1 MPKPHG
7 ASRLIQAI
15 TVMVVTSLFGL
26 TLAGCGSASEDQ
38 VKIGLITK
46 TETNPIF
53 IEMKDSA
60 LASAEDAGAK
70 LLTATGE
77 FDGDNEGQVS
87 AMENMIAA
95 GVKAI
100 LITPSDTKAIVP
112 SVKRA
117 QQLGIAVIALD
128 TPTDPQKTTD
138 GLFGTDNFKAGK
150 VVGQYAKAKLGGSPA
165 KIATMD
171 LAPGVT
177 VGQLRHDGFLKGF
190 GISEGDPQL
199 VCEEYTQG
207 DQTKATTAMENCLQ
221 AHPDI
226 NLVYTIN
233 EPAGLGA
240 HTALKAAGRTKDTTL
255 VAIDGGCPGVEATA
269 QGKFDTTAMQFPVTM
284 AELGMEAAMDY
295 AHTGKRPSGYTD
307 TGVTLITD
315 DPVDGL
321 DSEDTTW
328 GEQKCWGG

>member
-1 MPKPHG
+1 MPKTRG
-7 ASRLIQAI
+7 WSRLTRTI
-15 TVMVVTSLFGL
+15 TVLIVISLAGLVTS
-26 TLAGCGSASEDQ
+26 GCGSGSDDRI
-38 VKIGLITK
+38 KIGLITK

-53 IEMKDSA
+53 IEMKDTA
-60 LASAEDAGAK
+60 LIAAEEAGAQ

-117 QQLGIAVIALD
+117 QKLGIAVISLD
-128 TPTDPQKTTD
+128 TPTEPADATD
-138 GLFGTDNFKAGK
+138 GLYGTDNFRAGE
-150 VVGQYAKAKLGGSPA
+150 VVGEYAKAKLDGKPA

-190 GISEGDPQL
+190 GIKEGDEQL

-240 HTALKAAGRTKDTTL
+240 HTALKAAGRTDKTTL

-269 QGKFDTTAMQFPVTM
+269 QGKFDTTAMQFPVKM
-284 AELGMEAAMDY
+284 AELGMDAALEY
-295 AHTGKRPSGYTD
+295 ARTGDRPSGYTD
-307 TGVTLITD
+307 TGVELITD
-315 DPVDGL
+315 DPVEGL
-321 DSEDTTW
+321 DSKDTDW
-328 GEQKCWGG
+328 GAKQCWGG

>member
-1 MPKPHG
+1 MPKKRGWH
-7 ASRLIQAI
+7 RLVRAFLALAVI
-15 TVMVVTSLFGL
+15 SLVGL
-26 TLAGCGSASEDQ
+26 STAACGSGSDDR

-53 IEMKDSA
+53 IEMKNSA
-60 LASAEDAGAK
+60 LSAAHKAGAT
-70 LLTATGE
+70 LLTATGA

-87 AMENMIAA
+87 AMENMIAS

-100 LITPSDTKAIVP
+100 LITPNDTKAIVP
-112 SVKRA
+112 SIKRA
-117 QQLGIAVIALD
+117 QKLGIAVIALD
-128 TPTDPQKTTD
+128 TPTQPKDATN
-138 GLFGTDNFKAGK
+138 GLFGTNNFTAGE
-150 VVGQYAKAKLGGSPA
+150 VVGKYAKAKLGDKRA

-171 LAPGVT
+171 LAPGIT

-190 GISEGDPQL
+190 GIKEGDKQL
-199 VCEEYTQG
+199 VCEEYSQG

-240 HTALKAAGRTKDTTL
+240 YTALKAAGRDKQTTL

-269 QGKFDTTAMQFPVTM
+269 AGKFDTTAMQFPVKM
-284 AELGMEAAMDY
+284 AKLGMAAAMKFID
-295 AHTGKRPSGYTD
+295 HGVKPHGYTD

-315 DPVDGL
+315 HPVKGL
-321 DSEDTTW
+321 ASKDTTW
-328 GEQKCWGG
+328 GNQHCWGG